1 MSFQVLKC
9 LLGSG
14 IVMLFNA
21 SSSGCAAYQQELK
34 PCICSSALIM
44 KLGLYMVS
52 QQWEFRVV
60 ALPAMKLRQ
69 NHSTDNQNI
78 TLVA

>member
-21 SSSGCAAYQQELK
+21 SSSACAAYQQELK

-69 NHSTDNQNI
+69 NHGDIVQTIRISP
-78 TLVA
+78 